1 MKKFSLL
8 LALLGLPVLAFAN
21 SGAPDAAMIQF
32 YQTTYDWATGG
43 LGVALA
49 TTMMLM
55 GGAIGV
61 AQCSPMPTL
70 FGVGGAAFIHWGP
83 AIILHLAGVPIPQP
97 APAPAPRVATVQ
109 STKAAQVAPVAQQ
122 ALAKHVSPSAA
133 VAAESTH
140 SWFASSERTKWL
152 GLGGAGVVLSLLG
165 LLFLLSTRRKSTT
178 NGFNAAT
185 SAKSTSP
192 AFADPHGF
200 HKPET
205 ETVLA

>member
-21 SGAPDAAMIQF
+21 SGPPDASALQLTLETL
-32 YQTTYDWATGG
+32 QSWCSGALGTG
-43 LGVALA
+43 LA
-49 TTMMLM
+49 VTMMLM
-55 GGAIGV
+55 GGAVGV
-61 AQCSPMPTL
+61 ARCSPMPTL
-70 FGVGGAAFIHWGP
+70 TGVAGAAFINWGP

-97 APAPAPRVATVQ
+97 AAAQRVATVQ

-122 ALAKHVSPSAA
+122 ALAKHVAPSAA

-165 LLFLLSTRRKSTT
+165 LLFFLSTRRKPTT